1 MPVSALT
8 GENAGPPPVGEGP
21 LPPRSLQLRSRS
33 EQRCDRIRWTLLVC
47 WLIVVV
53 ATVVTGERA
62 ASWDEVRTRVATG
75 DVDTVRVVGE
85 LPARATGYSVVE
97 VHWRHGLMR
106 YTADVVHVRGRS
118 AKPRAATDGSMP
130 VVHASPSSRLRAL
143 QPNLRVMQDQQRSD
157 GGRLLGWQV
166 TGSLGW
172 VAALLFLVGL
182 GVLVAGP
189 QPWRATRWAWF
200 WLLMPPVGAI
210 AFLLAS
216 GPTPGLPG
224 PRDPHRRLTG
234 GWAFLL
240 SLALLSVLAPYRW

>member
-33 EQRCDRIRWTLLVC
+33 ERRCDRIRWTLLVC

-118 AKPRAATDGSMP
+118 ARPRAATDGSTP
-130 VVHASPSSRLRAL
+130 VVHESPSSRLRAL
-143 QPNLRVMQDQQRSD
+143 QPNLQVTQDQQRSD

-166 TGSLGW
+166 TSSLGW

-189 QPWRATRWAWF
+189 QTWRATRWAWF

-240 SLALLSVLAPYRW
+240 SLPLVSVLAPYRW